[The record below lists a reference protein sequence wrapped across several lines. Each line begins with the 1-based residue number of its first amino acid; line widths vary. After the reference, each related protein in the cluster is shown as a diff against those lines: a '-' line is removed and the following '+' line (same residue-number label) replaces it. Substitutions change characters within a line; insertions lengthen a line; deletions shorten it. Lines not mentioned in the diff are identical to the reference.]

1 MRRSLFSGWR
11 RFVRP
16 LDDRGNVAMIAALAM
31 GPLCVAGLGA
41 ADLARATSAKSQL
54 QDALDAAALAAART
68 SATTDA
74 ELKTHG
80 DRYLGQNLRLSPDYQ
95 LAASNFRF
103 GADGKVIATAQ
114 VNVKPFVA
122 GLVTGGDMAINAST
136 EVVRADMKVEIAL
149 VLDTTGSMEE
159 GDKLQDMKDAAEA
172 FVLKMKAVS
181 EKHVEPDA
189 VKISLVP
196 FANTVRVDGVTYRDS
211 TWVDQTG
218 ASPINDEVFT
228 TATGTQHANRFQLL
242 STLGTTWRGCME
254 MRKAPYD
261 IQDDAPTTATPATL
275 YTPYFA
281 VDEPDS
287 QTSGYGDDFNND
299 YVKDY
304 SSGSGSNNWRVRQGL
319 INKYGNQKRDSLD
332 TGFGPNAGC
341 GVSKIRRL
349 TTSFTSLIDWID
361 DLEANGNTNIPIGL
375 MWGWNTLTPHAPF
388 SDGVAY
394 NTPKT
399 KKVIVLMTD
408 GENTIAQRDTPNDGS
423 YAATGYIW
431 QGRVLKANDTPL
443 QQGASSSDRTA
454 ALDSRLEKLCDN
466 IKAKGIEI
474 YTIRVEVSSGTN
486 ELLKSC
492 ASGRDYFYDV
502 QSSSTLTQVFESVAG
517 QIAALH
523 LSR

>member
-1 MRRSLFSGWR
+1 MRRSLLAGWR
-11 RFVRP
+11 RFAP
-16 LDDRGNVAMIAALAM
+16 DNRGNVAIVAALAM
-31 GPLCVAGLGA
+31 GPICVAGLGA
-41 ADLARATSAKSQL
+41 TDLARASSAKSQL

-68 SATTDA
+68 NATTD
-74 ELKTHG
+74 EQLKQHG
-80 DRYLGQNLRLSPDYQ
+80 DRYLNQNLEMSSAYT

-103 GADGKVIATAQ
+103 SADGKVIATAQ
-114 VNVKPFVA
+114 VNVTPFVA
-122 GLVTGGDMAINAST
+122 GLVTGGPMMIQAST

-149 VLDTTGSMEE
+149 VLDTTGSMNE
-159 GDKLQDMKDAAEA
+159 GDKLDDMKDAADA
-172 FVLKMKAVS
+172 FILKMKDVS
-181 EKHVEPDA
+181 DKHVDDDA

-196 FANTVRVDGVTYRDS
+196 FANTVRVDGTTYRNA

-218 ASPINDEVFT
+218 ASPINNEIFT
-228 TATGTQHANRFQLL
+228 TSTGNQFANRFQLF
-242 STLGTTWRGCME
+242 STLNVSWRGCLE

-261 IQDDAPTTATPATL
+261 IQDDAPTTSTPATL
-275 YTPYFA
+275 YTPHFA

-287 QTSGYGDDFNND
+287 KTSGYGDDYRND
-299 YVKDY
+299 YIPDNTN
-304 SSGSGSNNWRVRQGL
+304 SSNWRVRQGM
-319 INKYGNQKRDSLD
+319 INKYGGNKKGSM
-332 TGFGPNAGC
+332 TTSFGPNAGC
-341 GVSKIRRL
+341 GVDRVRRL
-349 TTSFTSLIDWID
+349 TTDFTSLRNWVDQ
-361 DLEANGNTNIPIGL
+361 LEADGNTNIPIGL

-399 KKVIVLMTD
+399 KKIIVLMTD

-423 YAATGYIW
+423 YASTGYIW
-431 QGRVLKANDTPL
+431 QGRVLKANGQPL
-443 QQGASSSDRTA
+443 LQGASNADRTA
-454 ALDSRLEKLCDN
+454 ALDSRLALLCEN

-474 YTIRVEVSSGTN
+474 YTIRVEVTTGTN
-486 ELLKSC
+486 ELLKTC